1 MLEVVQKK
9 PKESIL
15 IQKANLKSAKVGQT
29 AQFANKNVAACLTQL
44 AQAIRDYQF
53 TEATAICSEGLNSNS
68 IVYDG
73 RIVFKLGTCEKLD
86 KKIHQGLAAC
96 AQLDQ
101 DNPSVKGTLRLTGEK
116 QYYFTED

>member
-1 MLEVVQKK
+1 MYCALRRRTSLADWNPK
-9 PKESIL
+9 PEYS
-15 IQKANLKSAKVGQT
+15 SS
-29 AQFANKNVAACLTQL
+29 
-44 AQAIRDYQF
+44 

-73 RIVFKLGTCEKLD
+73 RIVFKLGTCEKLE

>member
-1 MLEVVQKK
+1 MLIKK
-9 PKESIL
+9 LE
-15 IQKANLKSAKVGQT
+15 
-29 AQFANKNVAACLTQL
+29 
-44 AQAIRDYQF
+44 
-53 TEATAICSEGLNSNS
+53 
-68 IVYDG
+68 
-73 RIVFKLGTCEKLD
+73 